1 MWPEHV
7 PRPSEQLEDLLR
19 GKIAWDDAP
28 QSIRSWAQLQIYQAA
43 KQIAAAPDKGTR
55 RNMLG
60 RVPAPI
66 RPRVENEVKRQWANR
81 IPPPRPRPS

>member
-1 MWPEHV
+1 MWPNEI
-7 PRPSEQLEDLLR
+7 PRPSAQLEDLLM

-43 KQIAAAPDKGTR
+43 KQIVAAPDKGTR

-66 RPRVENEVKRQWANR
+66 RPRVENEVKRLWMLT
-81 IPPPRPRPS
+81 PPRRPV